1 MRAIGQPHNAAKPAA
16 HIVCGGCLAHDQ
28 AITSQSIDVAERRP
42 LTVMFCELVGSTA
55 LSARLDP
62 DNLRAVIGAY
72 RKCVVETVAGFDG
85 FVAIYRE
92 DGLLIYSAIPRPHGD
107 DAERAVRTELDG
119 RRALQRFGRSIAD
132 QALSFGNTMVSK
144 GSAGRR
150 LTPDPKVIA

>member
-1 MRAIGQPHNAAKPAA
+1 MEDIAIW
-16 HIVCGGCLAHDQ
+16 
-28 AITSQSIDVAERRP
+28 
-42 LTVMFCELVGSTA
+42 LTV
-55 LSARLDP
+55 ARF
-62 DNLRAVIGAY
+62 G
-72 RKCVVETVAGFDG
+72 G
-85 FVAIYRE
+85 FVAKYRG